1 MRSYDYFPIIPTN
14 QVGRRGGATLEL
26 CAHVVENIYVA
37 VSRLFFFSF
46 GFLFV
51 SVVVIVTV
59 LQRLAQNFNEVR
71 VAPAMRAARAVRA
84 AHAARL
90 FFLI

>member
-1 MRSYDYFPIIPTN
+1 M
-14 QVGRRGGATLEL
+14 
-26 CAHVVENIYVA
+26 A

-51 SVVVIVTV
+51 SVVVIVAV

-90 FFLI
+90 FFLINFNQ

>member
-1 MRSYDYFPIIPTN
+1 MTIFRLFQRTRLE
-14 QVGRRGGATLEL
+14 GGGATLEL
-26 CAHVVENIYVA
+26 CAHVVEKTLMWQFRVC
-37 VSRLFFFSF
+37 FSF
-46 GFLFV
+46 PLVFCLFLWL
-51 SVVVIVTV
+51 SL